1 MQKAESKLRVVFMGT
16 PEFAACSLRAVK
28 EAGHEIAAVFTQPDK
43 PKSRGMQ
50 LTASPV
56 KKLAEGMGLPVY
68 QPKTLR
74 DGEAER
80 IIREINPDIIVV
92 VAYGKILPESILD
105 VPSGGC
111 VNVHASLLPKYRGAA
126 PIQWAVLNGDSET
139 GVTIMYMAP
148 ELDAG
153 DIISQKK
160 TAILP
165 DETSGELFE
174 RLMVL
179 GAGLLAD
186 TLEDIESGKAT
197 RTTQEE
203 SLVTYAPPLSKD
215 MSPINWNKSAVQIK
229 NQVRGLI
236 PWPVAAAEI
245 AGRSLKIFD
254 VDTAPGAPGYD
265 PGSIISSDKDGL
277 LIACG
282 DGAVLIKELQA
293 SGKKRMKASDYLRG
307 NPIN

>member
-1 MQKAESKLRVVFMGT
+1 MGT
-16 PEFAACSLRAVK
+16 PEFAAYSLKAVRD
-28 EAGHEIAAVFTQPDK
+28 AGHEIAAVFTQPDK

-56 KKLAEGMGLPVY
+56 KKLSESMGVLIY

-74 DGEAER
+74 GGEAEK

-105 VPSGGC
+105 IPSGGC

-139 GVTIMYMAP
+139 GVTIMHMAP

-153 DIISQKK
+153 DIISQKR
-160 TAILP
+160 TGILP

-179 GAGLLAD
+179 GGELLRD
-186 TLEDIESGKAT
+186 TLGDIQAGKAT
-197 RTTQEE
+197 RTPQEK

-215 MSPINWNKSAVQIK
+215 LSPINWSKPAAEIK

-236 PWPVAAAEI
+236 PWPVATAEI
-245 AGRSLKIFD
+245 AGRVLKIFD
-254 VDTAPGAPGYD
+254 VDAASGAPGYE
-265 PGSIISSDKDGL
+265 PGSIISAENDGL
-277 LIACG
+277 LVACG

-307 NPIN
+307 NKIV

>member
-1 MQKAESKLRVVFMGT
+1 MGT
-16 PEFAACSLRAVK
+16 PEFAAYSLRAVG
-28 EAGHEIAAVFTQPDK
+28 ESGHEIAAVFTQPDK

-50 LTASPV
+50 ISASPV

-80 IIREINPDIIVV
+80 IIRKKNPDIIVV

-105 VPSGGC
+105 IPPRGC

-139 GVTIMYMAP
+139 GVTIMYMAS

-153 DIISQKK
+153 DIISQKR
-160 TAILP
+160 IP
-165 DETSGELFE
+165 IGPNETSDELFE

-179 GAGLLAD
+179 GAELLAD
-186 TLEDIESGKAT
+186 TLGDIESGKAT
-197 RTTQEE
+197 RTPQEE
-203 SLVTYAPPLSKD
+203 SLVTYAPTLSKD
-215 MSPINWNKSAVQIK
+215 MAPIDWNKPAADIK

-236 PWPVAAAEI
+236 PWPVATAEI

-254 VDTAPGAPGYD
+254 VDAVPGVSGYD
-265 PGSIISSDKDGL
+265 PGSIISSDKGGGGL
-277 LIACG
+277 LVACG

-307 NPIN
+307 NPIG